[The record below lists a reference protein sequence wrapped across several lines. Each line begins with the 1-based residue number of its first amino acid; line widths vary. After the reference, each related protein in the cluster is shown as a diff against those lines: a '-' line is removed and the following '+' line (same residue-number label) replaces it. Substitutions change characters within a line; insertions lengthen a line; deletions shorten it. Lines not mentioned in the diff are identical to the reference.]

1 MHVGSFLRLL
11 KIDKKI
17 TRVKCAYK
25 KTRSVQLVAVGSR
38 VFVTSFQLAGV
49 QGIIVES
56 PEKALVEI
64 TRLMNDSSVGLV
76 LVSDDVSKS
85 ISGKLTEL
93 RSKKSTPLVFELPAP
108 GSQKGEVDY
117 RLLLK
122 QILGV

>member
-1 MHVGSFLRLL
+1 MKIVTVGS
-11 KIDKKI
+11 K
-17 TRVKCAYK
+17 
-25 KTRSVQLVAVGSR
+25 
-38 VFVTSFQLAGV
+38 VFVTSFQFAGV
-49 QGIIVES
+49 QGVVVKS

-64 TRLMNDSSVGLV
+64 IRLMNDSSVGLV
-76 LVSDDVSKS
+76 LVSDDVSKN

-108 GSQKGEVDY
+108 GSQKEEVDY